1 MWGRAERQ
9 AGAGA
14 GVLFAR
20 LGDPDER
27 RAAAIA
33 VLERAIARLRAGDW
47 SDALADLVAR
57 AAALD
62 ASSEGA
68 DAHGLASGPTPVT
81 REDSAG

>member
-9 AGAGA
+9 AEAGA
-14 GVLFAR
+14 EVLFAR

-33 VLERAIARLRAGDW
+33 TLERVVARLRAGDW
-47 SDALADLVAR
+47 SEALADLVAR

-62 ASSEGA
+62 LDTEDGTSAVTGA
-68 DAHGLASGPTPVT
+68 PRARILEKDPA
-81 REDSAG
+81 